1 MYKLETS
8 SRFDKQYK
16 KISASDRALVD
27 EVIAILLQGKPLDKK
42 YKNHNLKGRFHNY
55 QECHV
60 KPDLLLIYKYN
71 HDECVVICICIGSH
85 SNLF

>member
-27 EVIAILLQGKPLDKK
+27 EVIAILLQGKPLD
-42 YKNHNLKGRFHNY
+42 R
-55 QECHV
+55 
-60 KPDLLLIYKYN
+60 
-71 HDECVVICICIGSH
+71 
-85 SNLF
+85 